1 MSYTVIETAEK
12 SVIMAIPIIVMGIV
26 FLSFLA
32 HQARILNEMNKE
44 ESVRLTDRWGYA
56 ISVKEEESK

>member
-1 MSYTVIETAEK
+1 MSYTVVETVEK

-26 FLSFLA
+26 FLSFLS

-44 ESVRLTDRWGYA
+44 E
-56 ISVKEEESK
+56 

>member
-32 HQARILNEMNKE
+32 HQARVLNEMNKE
-44 ESVRLTDRWGYA
+44 ES
-56 ISVKEEESK
+56 E